1 MGLSYI
7 ENTLANEEEILGQ
20 LTITKLQ
27 YLMPVVLCFILIGIP
42 LVLWVFIVRRTTE
55 KAYTNKRVIIKTG
68 IISRDTDEVR
78 VDRIESIDIKQS
90 ILGRIFGFGTIF
102 ITGTGGKIIAL
113 ENVTKVIEM
122 RKAMVSLSDGS
133 NDE

>member
-1 MGLSYI
+1 VGLSYI

-55 KAYTNKRVIIKTG
+55 MAYTNKRVIIKTG

>member
-55 KAYTNKRVIIKTG
+55 MAYTNKRVIIKTG